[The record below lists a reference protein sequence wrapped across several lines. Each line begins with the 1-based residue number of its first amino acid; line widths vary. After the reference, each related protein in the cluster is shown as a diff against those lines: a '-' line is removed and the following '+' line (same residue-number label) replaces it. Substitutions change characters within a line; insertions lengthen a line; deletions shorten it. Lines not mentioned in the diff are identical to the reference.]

1 MYFFLHLV
9 WWDETWWNIVPKRL
23 DSYAECFCGSHV
35 LKALTARC
43 WWLWCGWHF
52 SIRCC
57 SSLVEWWLIPVAR
70 PGQISNTLGY
80 IEHIIENIRKL
91 GWRLA
96 DSWLRLR
103 VTSQLKLSADRLR
116 GEHHLRSLAAW
127 HGVGTSAVF
136 VVRSCAFDWRH
147 QTWFSNWL

>member
-1 MYFFLHLV
+1 MGRGLNLISFKALCTFFAPCMV
-9 WWDETWWNIVPKRL
+9 GWNMMKHSAQALGFLCWMLLWVPC
-23 DSYAECFCGSHV
+23 SQ
-35 LKALTARC
+35 ALTARC
-43 WWLWCGWHF
+43 WRLWCGWHF

-70 PGQISNTLGY
+70 PGQISKTLGY
-80 IEHIIENIRKL
+80 IENMIENIRKL

-127 HGVGTSAVF
+127 HGVGTSASVAGQVF
-136 VVRSCAFDWRH
+136 
-147 QTWFSNWL
+147 

>member
-1 MYFFLHLV
+1 MLLWVPCSQSLDRQVLVAVVWVALFHSLLFLLGRV
-9 WWDETWWNIVPKRL
+9 VADP
-23 DSYAECFCGSHV
+23 CG
-35 LKALTARC
+35 KA
-43 WWLWCGWHF
+43 WSDF
-52 SIRCC
+52 QY
-57 SSLVEWWLIPVAR
+57 P
-70 PGQISNTLGY
+70 GY

-147 QTWFSNWL
+147 QT